1 MKKGVARGLTSLA
14 KISLAAGII
23 ALLLWKKVD
32 LRELAV
38 LLRGLDLRAFAA
50 CWFGYGL
57 LFILSARRWKA
68 LVEVQGIRARY
79 GALLGFCLIGAFFNN
94 IMPGS
99 MGGDILKAWYCA
111 RVDHSRKAGAVS
123 SVLADRIVGFLSLF
137 AIGFLGLVVNAGAP
151 GLRQAS
157 VLFLAL
163 FSAICAALALLYS
176 RTLLARVPFAKA
188 LLDRMPFRENIRR
201 LYDSLYVYR
210 SHPRVLAKALAI
222 SCVMQL
228 IFILI
233 MLGTARALGITGVTY
248 LHLLLLTPLIGT
260 IAAIPLTPSGWGT
273 MEGAFCYFFPAIGV
287 GAEQAL
293 ALDLVTRVLVIS
305 WSLVGGVVYALPR
318 FRGLSE

>member
-1 MKKGVARGLTSLA
+1 KGIRVEKGQILTDKATLGTGKKGVFAGGDAAASAPWTAIEAVAAGSRAARSIHNFLRGEDLLPVYDESMVEAKPDDDVLA
-14 KISLAAGII
+14 KTAVMARLQMPHLPGAA
-23 ALLLWKKVD
+23 
-32 LRELAV
+32 
-38 LLRGLDLRAFAA
+38 
-50 CWFGYGL
+50 
-57 LFILSARRWKA
+57 
-68 LVEVQGIRARY
+68 
-79 GALLGFCLIGAFFNN
+79 
-94 IMPGS
+94 
-99 MGGDILKAWYCA
+99 
-111 RVDHSRKAGAVS
+111 RKATWDEVNTGFTEEQ
-123 SVLADRIVGFLSLF
+123 SVAEAKRCPV
-137 AIGFLGLVVNAGAP
+137 
-151 GLRQAS
+151 
-157 VLFLAL
+157 
-163 FSAICAALALLYS
+163 SAICAALALLYS